1 MTLLLAAIPAFLASF
16 VEFVEALTIV
26 LAIGVSRGW
35 RQSLLGA
42 GFAGLLLV
50 VAVVG
55 FGPALSRL
63 DPEVFRTVVGSLLL
77 FFGVRWLRKAI
88 LRSAGVIPMRDEDEQ
103 FASKQATFRLLPRA
117 TGFDWVG
124 FAVSFKATLL
134 EGLEVVFI
142 VLALGA
148 KGGRSLVAASLGAG
162 LALVAV
168 VVLGFAVRH
177 PLSRVPE
184 NTLKFV
190 VGGMLCSFGTFW
202 AGEGLGVT
210 WPGSEASLPIL
221 IGATALLSVVAVR
234 ALRTS
239 EAARA

>member
-1 MTLLLAAIPAFLASF
+1 MTLLLAAVPALLASL

-42 GFAGLLLV
+42 GTAGLLLV
-50 VAVVG
+50 LAVAG
-55 FGPALSRL
+55 FGPTLSRI
-63 DPEVFRTVVGSLLL
+63 DPDVFRTVIGSLLL

-103 FASKQATFRLLPRA
+103 FARTQASFRVLPRA

-124 FAVSFKATLL
+124 FSVSFKATLL

-162 LALVAV
+162 LALAAV
-168 VVLGFAVRH
+168 VGLGFAVRH

-190 VGGMLCSFGTFW
+190 VGVMLCSFGTFW

-221 IGATALLSVVAVR
+221 VAVSAVLSVAAVR
-234 ALRTS
+234 ALREPVTV
-239 EAARA
+239 R